1 MTSDEETEH
10 ILRTR
15 SFEDILRLEH
25 QFIRARRR
33 AARIKVPEAG
43 RADPPT
49 DLFGV
54 ALSGGGIRS
63 ASFSLGALQALHS
76 WGLIKRMDYLS
87 TVSGGGYIGAS
98 MIAAMHAQ
106 RGAGERGEECSFP
119 FSRASMENVRDC
131 ETVSHLRDYSR
142 FLAPR
147 GFQDIT
153 ISAAII
159 MRGLAVNILLLLAFL
174 LPLATVFVL
183 TNPTTRELEHSIL
196 LDVANYAFPAGWRN
210 WWGPLEGTIAD
221 PFIFSRIA
229 AVYLSLWLI
238 GWALRRSYME
248 SLRHRGGGLEHNGLG
263 AKVGRVLIIAL
274 VVSLV
279 MELQPTIIRIVTTEM
294 EGSESETNWFKG
306 LILAAATILSFTASL
321 QAKLVVWIQH
331 ALHMPS
337 TGVRLRSLAAKI
349 ALYGAAM
356 TLPLM
361 IYGVFLAIVIWGIR
375 VGTSYPYGPEFF
387 VAKSWTFSICVAS
400 FASIFFAVGQ
410 ALSRTHKSRPW
421 DALTAIWRRPFNGY
435 ILLLVGAWLSV
446 LSFLALATRSGSDD
460 TVRDWIVL
468 SNYLTLS
475 VAGVVVAS
483 AFTENAN
490 GLHRLYRDRLQVA
503 YRLCDR
509 TEQPLPLH
517 ALPENAPYLLVNAT
531 LNVRLPRKDKQ
542 NASGSKIASA
552 VPAPDTPRSPDPAK
566 RGRNAEFFIFSQHAI
581 GSESTRYA
589 GPEWLSTVEPDLD
602 LAAAA
607 AISGAAVSSSMG
619 RIGIGLLG
627 PTLALLNLRFWLP
640 NPSTP
645 RTRDRHWEDIF
656 RLYLF
661 AEAFGRL
668 RSDSLRIY
676 VTDGGHID
684 NIGLYQLLKRRCRF
698 IIVIDGEADP
708 GMNFSASAD
717 VQRFA
722 RIDDGAIVSLDWR
735 PVRHAALQRLADR
748 SKTHSDSTG
757 TPHYAVGS
765 IVNENG
771 DKGILLY
778 VKAAVRGDEPDYVL
792 DYERRYPD
800 FPHEATSD
808 QFFSEEQ
815 MEAYRALGFHA
826 VNVALSEVQANG
838 SATLNDLGPISST
851 SAASLR
857 GERLLA
863 HMMERLGDP
872 KRHPTALANASTLE
886 ITDSERRRYKWFKRH
901 IDQLRDLDSIN
912 LRCWS
917 AINRGAT
924 INGYDR
930 HGSRDGCYWT
940 RKGARLVATRQFL
953 RGRPSRP
960 SRG

>member
-1 MTSDEETEH
+1 MTSDGRTEH

-15 SFEDILRLEH
+15 SFDDILRLEH
-25 QFIRARRR
+25 QSIRARRR
-33 AARIKVPEAG
+33 ATGIKVPEIG
-43 RADPPT
+43 RSETPADV
-49 DLFGV
+49 FGV

-106 RGAGERGEECSFP
+106 RDAGRHGEECTFP
-119 FSRASMENVRDC
+119 FSRSPRENVRDC
-131 ETVSHLRDYSR
+131 EQVSHLRDYSR

-147 GFQDIT
+147 GIQDIT

-183 TNPTTRELEHSIL
+183 TNPTTLELKHSIL
-196 LDVANYAFPAGWRN
+196 LDVAYALPSWRK
-210 WWGPLEGTIAD
+210 WWGPFEEIITD
-221 PFIFSRIA
+221 PFIFSKIM
-229 AVYLSLWLI
+229 AVCLSLWLI
-238 GWALRRSYME
+238 GWALRRSYLE
-248 SLRHRGGGLEHNGLG
+248 NFRRRGGRLEHNGVG
-263 AKVGRVLIIAL
+263 AKVGRFLIIAL

-279 MELQPTIIRIVTTEM
+279 MEMQPMIIGFVTTELKS
-294 EGSESETNWFKG
+294 GETEANWFKG
-306 LILAAATILSFTASL
+306 LTLAAATILSFTASL
-321 QAKLVVWIQH
+321 QAKLVVWIQR
-331 ALHMPS
+331 ALHVPS
-337 TGVRLRSLAAKI
+337 IGVRLRSFAAKI
-349 ALYGAAM
+349 ALYGAAL

-375 VGTSYPYGPEFF
+375 VGTTYPYSPKFLVE
-387 VAKSWTFSICVAS
+387 KSWTFSICVGS
-400 FASIFFAVGQ
+400 FAATFFVVGQ
-410 ALSRTHKSRPW
+410 TLSRTNKSRPW
-421 DALTAIWRRPFNGY
+421 DALTAIRRRQFKGWV
-435 ILLLVGAWLSV
+435 LFLVGLWLSV
-446 LSFLALATRSGSDD
+446 LPLLAIATRSGS
-460 TVRDWIVL
+460 TASTQDWIVL
-468 SNYLTLS
+468 SNYFTLS
-475 VAGVVVAS
+475 VAVVVVAS

-509 TEQPLPLH
+509 ANQPLPLH
-517 ALPENAPYLLVNAT
+517 ELPENAPYLLVNAT
-531 LNVRLPRKDKQ
+531 LNVRLPRKNVMGEQ
-542 NASGSKIASA
+542 NSSGSTIVST
-552 VPAPDTPRSPDPAK
+552 VPAPDTPRSPDPVK
-566 RGRNAEFFIFSQHAI
+566 RGRNADFFIFSKHAT

-589 GPEWLSTVEPDLD
+589 DSESLWTVEPDLD

-627 PTLALLNLRFWLP
+627 PTLALLNLRLGFWLP

-645 RTRDRHWEDIF
+645 RTGDRNWEDIF

-684 NIGLYQLLKRRCRF
+684 NIGLYQLLKRRCKF

-708 GMNFSASAD
+708 GMNFSAFAD

-722 RIDDGAIVSLDWR
+722 RIDDGALVSLDWR

-748 SKTHSDSTG
+748 SKTHTESTA
-757 TPHYAVGS
+757 TPHYAVGN
-765 IVNENG
+765 IVYENG
-771 DKGILLY
+771 EEGILLY
-778 VKAAVRGDEPDYVL
+778 VKAAVRGDEPNYVL

-808 QFFSEEQ
+808 QFFSEER

-826 VNVALSEVQANG
+826 VNAALSDVQANV
-838 SATLNDLGPISST
+838 SASPDDPGAVSST
-851 SAASLR
+851 SAASMR
-857 GERLLA
+857 GERILA
-863 HMMERLGDP
+863 HMMERLRVP
-872 KRHPTALANASTLE
+872 KRPP
-886 ITDSERRRYKWFKRH
+886 D
-901 IDQLRDLDSIN
+901 
-912 LRCWS
+912 
-917 AINRGAT
+917 RGNHEQRGLT
-924 INGYDR
+924 I
-930 HGSRDGCYWT
+930 
-940 RKGARLVATRQFL
+940 
-953 RGRPSRP
+953 
-960 SRG
+960 